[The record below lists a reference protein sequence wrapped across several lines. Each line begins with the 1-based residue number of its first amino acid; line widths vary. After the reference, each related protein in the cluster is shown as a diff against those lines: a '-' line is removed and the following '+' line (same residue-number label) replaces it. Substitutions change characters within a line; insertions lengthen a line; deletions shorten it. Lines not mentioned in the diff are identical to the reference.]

1 MHFTHAELQ
10 KQYRDAYERDQKSG
24 GCSKEQL
31 KIRDIQQ
38 PRKSTSVAYFF
49 DNVYNRNV
57 RDVDKYLHVTVS
69 INIYIYIL
77 FLYWQNIWLDLL

>member
-1 MHFTHAELQ
+1 MPFTHAELQ

-38 PRKSTSVAYFF
+38 PRNSTSVAYFF
-49 DNVYNRNV
+49 DNVYTRNV
-57 RDVDKYLHVTVS
+57 RDVDKYLHVKSQSIYTVFVVAKYMDGS
-69 INIYIYIL
+69 
-77 FLYWQNIWLDLL
+77 DMTM